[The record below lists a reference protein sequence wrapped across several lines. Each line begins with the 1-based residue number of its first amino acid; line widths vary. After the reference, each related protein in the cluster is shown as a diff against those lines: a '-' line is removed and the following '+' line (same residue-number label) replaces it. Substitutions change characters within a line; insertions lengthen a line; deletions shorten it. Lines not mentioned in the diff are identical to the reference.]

1 MSKYF
6 GEDIS
11 GITEWLLFACEHET
25 QYEPETS
32 DMRPATG
39 NSFLHM
45 NLQTCKF
52 RNNIS
57 AKQL

>member
-11 GITEWLLFACEHET
+11 GITDWLLFTCEHET

-32 DMRPATG
+32 DTRPATG
-39 NSFLHM
+39 KSFLYM

-52 RNNIS
+52 ILVKS
-57 AKQL
+57 FMQE